1 MVINYFKY
9 HLLDKCMSV
18 PIYLIRK
25 INKKLQNFYTLE
37 HVFTIYAF
45 NTYGTVAARV
55 FRNTSDK
62 YNRKTKQINLNFVL
76 SKNAR

>member
-1 MVINYFKY
+1 MVINYYKY

-45 NTYGTVAARV
+45 NTYGTVAA
-55 FRNTSDK
+55 TSDK